1 VQKSRLVHTVAVG
14 DWQAFGPMGDLLLA
28 SKPYVAAGG
37 SMPMIS
43 EYRDEH
49 FAGVEALW
57 QEAFPND
64 AAWNKASVAIPEKM
78 RFQPD
83 LMLVAHEGPLVIGSV
98 MAGYE
103 GHRGWISRIA
113 VLRAHRHKR
122 FGQALLAEAERRLAA
137 LGCTKINLQVV
148 ETNSAVVRFYE
159 EAGYEIEPRISM
171 SKHLPS
177 KI

>member
-1 VQKSRLVHTVAVG
+1 
-14 DWQAFGPMGDLLLA
+14 
-28 SKPYVAAGG
+28 
-37 SMPMIS
+37 MPRVS

-57 QEAFPND
+57 QEAFPKD
-64 AAWNKASVAIPEKM
+64 APWNKASIAIAEKM

-83 LMLVAHEGPLVIGSV
+83 LMLVALEGQLVLGSV

-113 VLRAHRHKR
+113 VLRAHRHKGI
-122 FGQALLAEAERRLAA
+122 GQALLSEAERRLAA
-137 LGCTKINLQVV
+137 LGCIKVNLQVL

-159 EAGYEIEPRISM
+159 GAGYEVEPRVSM
-171 SKHLPS
+171 SKRLPARV
-177 KI
+177 

>member
-1 VQKSRLVHTVAVG
+1 
-14 DWQAFGPMGDLLLA
+14 
-28 SKPYVAAGG
+28 
-37 SMPMIS
+37 MPIIS

-64 AAWNKASVAIPEKM
+64 AAWNKASSAIAEKM

-83 LMLVAHEGPLVIGSV
+83 LMLVALEGPLVVGSV

-113 VLRAHRHKR
+113 VLQAHRHERIGKK
-122 FGQALLAEAERRLAA
+122 LLLEVEKRLAA
-137 LGCTKINLQVV
+137 LGCIKINLQVV

-171 SKHLPS
+171 SKRLPS
-177 KI
+177 KV

>member
-1 VQKSRLVHTVAVG
+1 MPTV
-14 DWQAFGPMGDLLLA
+14 
-28 SKPYVAAGG
+28 
-37 SMPMIS
+37 S
-43 EYRDEH
+43 EYRNEH

-57 QEAFPND
+57 REAFPND
-64 AAWNKASVAIPEKM
+64 APWNKASTAIAEKM

-83 LMLVAHEGPLVIGSV
+83 LMLVALEGLLVVGSV

-122 FGQALLAEAERRLAA
+122 IGQALLSEAERRLAA
-137 LGCTKINLQVV
+137 LGCIKINLQVL

-159 EAGYEIEPRISM
+159 EARYEIEPRVSM
-171 SKHLPS
+171 SKRLPS
-177 KI
+177 GG